1 MIIPC
6 MQEVEGVSDSL
17 RKRVETVLDLAL
29 MTVSS
34 LAESFES
41 DVTISA
47 SEDGKESFFTDVASV
62 TKVEVS
68 EVADTTEN
76 EKVECF
82 LISCEVALTSSILDA
97 TLSQPTDAVE
107 EVKEE
112 TVKDGDTDT
121 VVENAAEPV
130 AAQG

>member
-1 MIIPC
+1 

-82 LISCEVALTSSILDA
+82 LISCEVALTSSI
-97 TLSQPTDAVE
+97 
-107 EVKEE
+107 
-112 TVKDGDTDT
+112 
-121 VVENAAEPV
+121 
-130 AAQG
+130 